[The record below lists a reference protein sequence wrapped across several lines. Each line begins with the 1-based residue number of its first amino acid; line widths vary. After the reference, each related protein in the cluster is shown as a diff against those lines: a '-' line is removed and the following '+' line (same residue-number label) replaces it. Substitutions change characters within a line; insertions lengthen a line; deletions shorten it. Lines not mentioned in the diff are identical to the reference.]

1 MNKLFCYPRWSSCKK
16 AVNWLDANNIEF
28 EYIDIT
34 IYPPNVSVLKN
45 IFNLNDFP
53 IKKFFNTSGVSYRE
67 LGMKDKLPKLSND
80 EAFELLANDGKLI
93 KRPFFI
99 FNNTLL
105 VGFKEDLWKNSK
117 EKMSI

>member
-1 MNKLFCYPRWSSCKK
+1 
-16 AVNWLDANNIEF
+16 
-28 EYIDIT
+28 
-34 IYPPNVSVLKN
+34 
-45 IFNLNDFP
+45 
-53 IKKFFNTSGVSYRE
+53 
-67 LGMKDKLPKLSND
+67 MKDKLPKLSND